1 MGYTNSID
9 KLQKLWRLKIMYYK
23 QVFDINEFE
32 FWGGGLD
39 TFNELKEHVTLEQI
53 QYHIENHFSDE
64 IPTDTDINDYLWYER
79 DEIFAELGIKE
90 KATEEDIKDNI
101 KELLEYWED
110 EIKEGLE
117 KDTGKDIES
126 LEVTDDL
133 INAIYNKLKENFF
146 LIKTDVVLT
155 EFNGKTIYEVADF
168 SDLERVQKDIGDV
181 DTTSGTI
188 IKVFKPEL
196 LQNVKF
202 EG

>member
-1 MGYTNSID
+1 
-9 KLQKLWRLKIMYYK
+9 MYYK

-39 TFNELKEHVTLEQI
+39 TFTELQEHVTLEQI

-64 IPTDTDINDYLWYER
+64 TPTDTDINDYLWFER

-90 KATEEDIKDNI
+90 KATEEDIKNNI

-110 EIKEGLE
+110 EIKAGLE

-133 INAIYNKLKENFF
+133 INAIYNKLKENLFV
-146 LIKTDVVLT
+146 IKTDVVLT
-155 EFNGKTIYEVADF
+155 EFNGQTVYEVVDF
-168 SDLERVQKDIGDV
+168 TDLVYIQKDIGDV

-202 EG
+202 SEV

>member
-1 MGYTNSID
+1 
-9 KLQKLWRLKIMYYK
+9 MYYK

-39 TFNELKEHVTLEQI
+39 TFTELQEHVTLEQI

-79 DEIFAELGIKE
+79 DEIFSELGIKE

-101 KELLEYWED
+101 KDNIKELLEYWED
-110 EIKEGLE
+110 EIKAGLE

-126 LEVTDDL
+126 LEITDDL
-133 INAIYNKLKENFF
+133 INTIFNKLKENLFV
-146 LIKTDVVLT
+146 IKTDVVLT
-155 EFNGKTIYEVADF
+155 VFNGQTVYEVVDF
-168 SDLERVQKDIGDV
+168 TDLVYIQKDIADV
-181 DTTSGTI
+181 DTTSTTI
-188 IKVFKPEL
+188 IEAFKQEL

-202 EG
+202 DEVE